1 MKMSFNIKPLLFLLV
16 WLLPAGTALL
26 AQNIDEK
33 EVAPAVMDLFS
44 RRFRKST
51 EPVWEMKGDG
61 YSVNFV
67 FKGKKTY
74 AEFSR
79 DGRQTIQRTDMF
91 QTELKPNIQEYM
103 KKKHRSK
110 VMKKAEFVQEF
121 PNKKYYYVEMVPK
134 KLAEDEDAPVTKLYF
149 NTTGQF
155 QSEGDPKKEGEEA
168 APEIEVPKEV
178 LKEFTKRVKKADEV
192 VWSDVDTAYRAD
204 FKSGTNIA
212 YAIITPEGVWQYTS
226 VRMKTKLK
234 NLHPG
239 IQKYLAENIDSYTF
253 LYIDDVTAT
262 PNEKYFNVFILDKS
276 DQPAEGEEILP
287 TTLQFTKS
295 GKHIATFFP
304 DYSVD
309 AFEVSKDNKW
319 EKAASDQ
326 KVDATTG
333 TNGERDI
340 PRKEL
345 PSKAQDFLNKK
356 YNHEWRT
363 RTCKAIDDEE
373 YGMLYYVV
381 MKKQGFELVEEHYFD
396 IHGNVVGE

>member
-1 MKMSFNIKPLLFLLV
+1 MKISCSLKPILLLIVLFL
-16 WLLPAGTALL
+16 PFATLL

-61 YSVNFV
+61 YAVSFL

-79 DGRQTIQRTDMF
+79 DGRQTIQRTDLF
-91 QTELKPNIQEYM
+91 VTELKPNVQEYM

-110 VMKKAEFVQEF
+110 VMRKAEFVQEF

-134 KLAEDEDAPVTKLYF
+134 KLAEDEEAPVTKLYF

-155 QSEGDPKKEGEEA
+155 QSEGDPKAKEGEEA
-168 APEIEVPKEV
+168 APEVEVPQAV
-178 LKEFTKRVKKADEV
+178 QKEFLKRVKKADDV

-204 FKSGTNIA
+204 FKSGTNTA
-212 YAIITPEGVWQYTS
+212 FAILTPEGQWKYTS
-226 VRMKTKLK
+226 IRMKTKFK

-239 IQKYLAENIDSYTF
+239 IQKYLTDNIDSYTF
-253 LYIDDVTAT
+253 QYVDDVTAA
-262 PNEKYFNVFILDKS
+262 PNEKYFNVYILDKS
-276 DQPAEGEEILP
+276 DQPAEGEEIMS

-309 AFEVSKDNKW
+309 AIEHKGDKKW
-319 EKAASDQ
+319 DKAASEQ
-326 KVDATTG
+326 KVDAAG
-333 TNGERDI
+333 GGLSERDI

-363 RTCKAIDDEE
+363 PTCKAINDDE
-373 YGMLYYVV
+373 YGILYYVV
-381 MKKQGFELVEEHYFD
+381 MKKQGFDLVEEHYFD
-396 IHGNVVGE
+396 IHGNLVGE